1 MGNEWTIAKSVVD
14 VTRHRRR
21 LGRAALLIAHCSL
34 LIALLAAC
42 GGTKAPGVPNASVPP
57 VGASPTAAARV
68 APSVGVV
75 TQIPGVK
82 APTSAAPSP
91 ASPLPASP
99 ADPVTTGITEVGSA
113 DARTLNPILI
123 ADPTSLALSRLFF
136 SGLVTISPKDG
147 TATPDLAEAWTGSD
161 DGLAYTFTLRKGV
174 KWSDN
179 QDLTADDITY
189 SYNLYLNRD
198 ANSPRYNT
206 AYAVVESVKTVND
219 RTVRFKLR
227 LPTASFLTDI
237 AAFGIVPQHSLVNTQ
252 PADLAA
258 SDFGTTSNIVGTGPF
273 RMVRWLRSERM
284 EADANPSYHLGRV
297 AAPHYT
303 YIVLP
308 TDDAVRD
315 ALATGKADFGVV
327 SPIVQKGLA
336 NTPGVKLT
344 TYDTYDMTYVGLQLD
359 AAKPASK
366 FFGDANVRKALML
379 ALDRAAMLQSAR
391 NGVGT
396 VADGVQP
403 PPSWAYAPVAPTYRQ
418 NVEEAKRL
426 LDAAGWK
433 AGVDG
438 IRVKD
443 RQTFS
448 FTLATNSS
456 DPIREIYAGLL
467 RDAWAKVGVN
477 VTVVSEKWTA
487 FVDRVTRTHDFDAF
501 VASYASEV
509 DPDLSPI
516 FSIDAAKTGLNAG
529 RYLNTDVDS
538 MLGKARGI
546 SKPEQQPERKDLY
559 TRIQQRIMT
568 DLPILPLDFSK
579 NTVAVRDH
587 VKGFD
592 PSANDLGLRFRA
604 LAYTWSAG

>member
-1 MGNEWTIAKSVVD
+1 MNAPAAPNASAPPAGVPPTAAVQVAPNGAVV
-14 VTRHRRR
+14 TQ
-21 LGRAALLIAHCSL
+21 
-34 LIALLAAC
+34 
-42 GGTKAPGVPNASVPP
+42 APGVP
-57 VGASPTAAARV
+57 
-68 APSVGVV
+68 
-75 TQIPGVK
+75 
-82 APTSAAPSP
+82 AAPSAASGP
-91 ASPLPASP
+91 APSPPVNPNDPA
-99 ADPVTTGITEVGSA
+99 AGITEVGTA

-136 SGLVTISPKDG
+136 SSLVNLTKDG
-147 TATPDLAEAWTGSD
+147 TPTPDLAQAWTVSD
-161 DGLAYTFTLRKGV
+161 DGLTYIFTLRPKV
-174 KWSDN
+174 QWSDN

-206 AYAVVESVKTVND
+206 AYAVVESVTTIND
-219 RTVRFKLR
+219 HTVRFKLR
-227 LPTASFLTDI
+227 LPTASFLTDV
-237 AAFGIVPQHSLVNTQ
+237 ATFGIVPQHSLVNTQ

-273 RMVRWLRSERM
+273 QMVRWLRSERI
-284 EADANPSYHLGRV
+284 EADANPHYHLGPV
-297 AAPHYT
+297 ASPHYT

-327 SPIVQKGLA
+327 SPAVQKGLA

-359 AAKPASK
+359 VTKPASK

-379 ALDRAAMLQSAR
+379 ALDRGAMLQSAR
-391 NGVGT
+391 SGVGI

-403 PPSWAYAPVAPTYRQ
+403 PPSWAYTPVEPRYRQ
-418 NVEEAKRL
+418 NLDEAKQL

-433 AGVDG
+433 AGADG

-448 FTLATNSS
+448 FTLTTNSS
-456 DPIREIYAGLL
+456 DPIRETYAGLL
-467 RDAWAKVGVN
+467 RDAWAKVGIN
-477 VTVVSEKWTA
+477 VTIVSEKWST

-501 VASYASEV
+501 VATYIGNV
-509 DPDLSPI
+509 DPDLSSL
-516 FSIDAAKTGLNAG
+516 FSVDAARTGLNAG
-529 RYLNTDVDS
+529 RYLNTDVGN
-538 MLGKARGI
+538 MLSKARGI
-546 SKPEQQPERKDLY
+546 YKPEQQPERKDLY
-559 TRIQQRIMT
+559 TKIQQQIMT

-579 NTVAVRDH
+579 NTVAVRDR

-592 PSANDLGLRFRA
+592 SSANDLGLRFRA
-604 LAYTWSAG
+604 LAYTWSVG

>member
-1 MGNEWTIAKSVVD
+1 MADVDKKQHVDSVT
-14 VTRHRRR
+14 TRWRVARFC
-21 LGRAALLIAHCSL
+21 LLSTVYCL
-34 LIALLAAC
+34 LLPLLAAC
-42 GGTKAPGVPNASVPP
+42 GGSKSPAAPNASAPPVGVSPPAAVRVAPTGVAATQVPGVPP
-57 VGASPTAAARV
+57 
-68 APSVGVV
+68 APSVA
-75 TQIPGVK
+75 PG
-82 APTSAAPSP
+82 P
-91 ASPLPASP
+91 ASSPPANPNDP
-99 ADPVTTGITEVGSA
+99 AAGITEVGTA

-136 SGLVTISPKDG
+136 SGLVNLNPKDG
-147 TATPDLAEAWTGSD
+147 TPTPDLAEAWTVSD
-161 DGLAYTFTLRKGV
+161 DGLTYTFTLRPKV
-174 KWSDN
+174 QWSDS
-179 QDLTADDITY
+179 QALTADDIAF

-206 AYAVVESVKTVND
+206 AYAVVESVTTVND
-219 RTVRFKLR
+219 HTVRFKLR
-227 LPTASFLTDI
+227 LPTASFLTDV
-237 AAFGIVPQHSLVNTQ
+237 ATFGIVPQHSLVNTQ

-273 RMVRWLRSERM
+273 RMVRWLRSERI
-284 EADANPSYHLGRV
+284 EADANPQYHLGPV
-297 AAPHYT
+297 ASLHYT

-327 SPIVQKGLA
+327 SPAVRKGLA

-359 AAKPASK
+359 ATKPASR
-366 FFGDANVRKALML
+366 FFGDANIRKALML
-379 ALDRAAMLQSAR
+379 ALDRDAMLQSAR
-391 NGVGT
+391 SGVGI

-403 PPSWAYAPVAPTYRQ
+403 PPSWAYTPVEPRYRQ
-418 NVEEAKRL
+418 NLDEAKRL

-433 AGVDG
+433 AGADG

-456 DPIREIYAGLL
+456 DPIREAYAGLL

-477 VTVVSEKWTA
+477 VTIASEKWAT

-501 VASYASEV
+501 VASYAGNV
-509 DPDLSPI
+509 DPDVSSL

-529 RYLNTDVDS
+529 RYLNTDVDG
-538 MLGKARGI
+538 MLSKARGI
-546 SKPEQQPERKDLY
+546 YKPEQQAERKDLY
-559 TRIQQRIMT
+559 TKIQQRVMT

-579 NTVAVRDH
+579 ETVAVRDR

-592 PSANDLGLRFRA
+592 ASANDLGLRFRA
-604 LAYTWSAG
+604 LAYTWSVG

>member
-1 MGNEWTIAKSVVD
+1 S
-14 VTRHRRR
+14 
-21 LGRAALLIAHCSL
+21 
-34 LIALLAAC
+34 
-42 GGTKAPGVPNASVPP
+42 
-57 VGASPTAAARV
+57 ASPVPANPNDPAA
-68 APSVGVV
+68 
-75 TQIPGVK
+75 
-82 APTSAAPSP
+82 
-91 ASPLPASP
+91 
-99 ADPVTTGITEVGSA
+99 GITEVGTA

-136 SGLVTISPKDG
+136 SGLVTINPKDG
-147 TATPDLAEAWTGSD
+147 TATPDLAEAWTVSD
-161 DGLAYTFTLRKGV
+161 DGLTYTFTLRPKV
-174 KWSDN
+174 QWSDN
-179 QDLTADDITY
+179 QALTADDITY

-206 AYAVVESVKTVND
+206 VYAIVESVTTIDD

-227 LPTASFLTDI
+227 LPTASFLTDV
-237 AAFGIVPQHSLVNTQ
+237 ATFGIVPQHSLVNTQ
-252 PADLAA
+252 PADLAT

-273 RMVRWLRSERM
+273 RMVRWLRSERI
-284 EADANPSYHLGRV
+284 EADANPNYQLGPV

-327 SPIVQKGLA
+327 SPAVQKGLA

-366 FFGDANVRKALML
+366 FFGDVNVRKALML
-379 ALDRAAMLQSAR
+379 ALDRNAMLQSAR
-391 NGVGT
+391 DGVGI

-403 PPSWAYAPVAPTYRQ
+403 PPSWAYAPVDPHYRQ
-418 NVEEAKRL
+418 NVDEAKRL

-433 AGVDG
+433 VGADGVRAKYD
-438 IRVKD
+438 
-443 RQTFS
+443 QPFS

-456 DPIREIYAGLL
+456 DPIRETYAGLL
-467 RDAWAKVGVN
+467 RDAWANIGVN
-477 VTVVSEKWTA
+477 VTIVSEKWSM

-501 VASYASEV
+501 VASFAGNV
-509 DPDLSPI
+509 DPDLSTL

-529 RYLNTDVDS
+529 RYFNTDVDN
-538 MLGKARGI
+538 MLRQARGI
-546 SKPEQQPERKDLY
+546 YKPEQQTARKDLY
-559 TRIQQRIMT
+559 TKIQQQIMT

-579 NTVAVRDH
+579 NTVAVRAR
-587 VKGFD
+587 VTGFD
-592 PSANDLGLRFRA
+592 ASANDLGLRFRA
-604 LAYTWSAG
+604 LAYTWNVG

>member
-1 MGNEWTIAKSVVD
+1 MADMQRKKAITSA
-14 VTRHRRR
+14 TARRR
-21 LGRAALLIAHCSL
+21 IARFCLLSAVSCL
-34 LIALLAAC
+34 LLPLLAAC
-42 GGTKAPGVPNASVPP
+42 GGSKAPSASNASAPP
-57 VGASPTAAARV
+57 VGASPTAAVRV
-68 APSVGVV
+68 ATSVGVA
-75 TQIPGVK
+75 TQAPGVK
-82 APTSAAPSP
+82 IATAAAPSR
-91 ASPLPASP
+91 ASPLPANTTSRVAVIP
-99 ADPVTTGITEVGSA
+99 AVGSA
-113 DARTLNPILI
+113 AARTLNPILI

-136 SGLVTISPKDG
+136 SGLVTINPKDG
-147 TATPDLAEAWTGSD
+147 TASPDLATWTSSD
-161 DGLAYTFTLRKGV
+161 DGLTYIFTLRPKV
-174 KWSDN
+174 RWSDN
-179 QDLTADDITY
+179 QDLTADDIAY

-206 AYAVVESVKTVND
+206 VYAVVESVKTVDD

-227 LPTASFLTDI
+227 LPTASFLTEV
-237 AAFGIVPQHSLVNTQ
+237 ATFGIVPQHSLVNTQ

-297 AAPHYT
+297 ASPHYT

-327 SPIVQKGLA
+327 SPAIQKGLA

-359 AAKPASK
+359 TAKPASK
-366 FFGDANVRKALML
+366 FFGDVNVRRALML
-379 ALDRAAMLQSAR
+379 ALDRGAMLQSAR
-391 NGVGT
+391 NGVGI

-403 PPSWAYAPVAPTYRQ
+403 PLSWAYAPVDPKYRQ
-418 NVEEAKRL
+418 NLDEAKRL

-433 AGVDG
+433 AGADG
-438 IRVKD
+438 IRIKD

-456 DPIREIYAGLL
+456 DPIRETYAGLL

-509 DPDLSPI
+509 DPDLSSL
-516 FSIDAAKTGLNAG
+516 FSIDAAKSGLNAG

-538 MLGKARGI
+538 MLGKARSI
-546 SKPEQQPERKDLY
+546 SKPEQQAERKDLY
-559 TRIQQRIMT
+559 AKIQQRIMA

-579 NTVAVRDH
+579 NAVAVRGR